1 MLPEFDLVIPES
13 LHQALEWMQA
23 DIIQTHARPANPLA
37 GGTNLVVDMR
47 SGRCSPGVL
56 VNINDLPELHHVEL
70 HAGELKIGSTLTI
83 AELQA
88 NPLVR
93 KYCPVLVEAA
103 NTFANPLVRNRAT
116 LGGNLVDASPAADCA
131 PPLLA
136 LDAQVELVSL
146 AGSRRVR
153 LEDFF
158 TGVRKTLIRQDEIL
172 AAVCLPDVMQAAHS
186 ASAYYKIG
194 LRKADAISV
203 VSTAVLIETGPD
215 QRCSKVRIALGS
227 VAPLPMRAVNAEKSL
242 EGSLLTPETIHQAG
256 VIAAGEVSPIS
267 DLRASAA
274 YRRKM
279 VEVIVD
285 RLLKQVAAHLQAQ
298 E

>member
-1 MLPEFDLVIPES
+1 MLPEFNLLIPES
-13 LHQALEWMQA
+13 LHQALEWMQPE
-23 DIIQTHARPANPLA
+23 IMQTHDLPANPLA
-37 GGTNLVVDMR
+37 GGTNLMVDMR
-47 SGRCSPGVL
+47 SGRHTPAML
-56 VNINDLPELHHVEL
+56 VNISDLPELHQVEL
-70 HAGELKIGSTLTI
+70 IAGELKIGSTLTI
-83 AELQA
+83 AELQS

-93 KYCPVLVEAA
+93 KYGPVLVEAA

-136 LDAQVELVSL
+136 LDAEVELASL
-146 AGSRRVR
+146 AGNRRVR

-158 TGVRKTLIRQDEIL
+158 TGVRKTLILRDEIL
-172 AAVCLPDVMQAAHS
+172 SAVYLPAGIQATRS

-203 VSTAVLIETGPD
+203 VSAAVLVETGPG

-227 VAPLPMRAVNAEKSL
+227 VAPLPMRAVRAEKSL
-242 EGSLLTPETIHQAG
+242 EGSLLSPESIHQVG

-274 YRRKM
+274 YRRQM
-279 VEVIVD
+279 VTVIVG
-285 RLLKQVAAHLQAQ
+285 RLLKQAAANLRAQ